1 MSAREAMAGSPKLP
15 PEQRRRAIASALLL
29 AATVVA
35 IYLTF
40 MLKFI
45 R

>member
-1 MSAREAMAGSPKLP
+1 MAEGHKPT
-15 PEQRRRAIASALLL
+15 PEQKRRAVLSAVLL

-40 MLKFI
+40 MLKFA

>member
-1 MSAREAMAGSPKLP
+1 MAGSQKPT
-15 PEQRRRAIASALLL
+15 PEQKRRAVISALVL

-35 IYLTF
+35 IYATF
-40 MLKFI
+40 MLKFA